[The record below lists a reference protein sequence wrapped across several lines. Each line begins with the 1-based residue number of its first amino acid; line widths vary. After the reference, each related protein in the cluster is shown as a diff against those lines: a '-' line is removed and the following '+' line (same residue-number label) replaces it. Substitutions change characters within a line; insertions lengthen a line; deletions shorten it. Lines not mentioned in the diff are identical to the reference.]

1 MKAEAKSNAGFTLIE
16 TLAALAIAS
25 VIIVSTGMLMHQ
37 SIFFFDRGTRAV
49 DESEQLALAINS
61 LARDFE
67 AARFVLQKPAN
78 GLEAAF
84 SAGAASENGTSDV
97 VFITAA
103 GPRGE
108 EVVSI
113 VVELGDGF
121 SQIVRRRAVW
131 PGPRLL
137 LRDAHLE
144 DPVIL
149 LKGPFEASFSFSELT
164 EDDQLIWHGNWD
176 GKNGLPHS
184 ARLNLRDSTGA
195 AILTGAIFP
204 IRADAPAACAGG
216 EKECLSIAANTTQTS
231 KPGDAQP
238 NPRGTQ

>member
-1 MKAEAKSNAGFTLIE
+1 MKAEAKSTAGFTLIE

-25 VIIVSTGMLMHQ
+25 AIIVSTGVLMHQ
-37 SIFFFDRGTRAV
+37 SVFFFDRGTRAV
-49 DESEQLALAINS
+49 DQSEQLALAINS
-61 LARDFE
+61 LAHDFG
-67 AARFVLQKPAN
+67 AARFVLQKTAS

-84 SAGAASENGTSDV
+84 SEAPAGQSSASEV
-97 VFITAA
+97 VFVTGA
-103 GPRGE
+103 GLHGE

-113 VVELGDGF
+113 AVELGDGF
-121 SQIVRRRAVW
+121 SQIVRRRAAW

-164 EDDQLIWHGNWD
+164 EDDQLVWHGDWD

-184 ARLNLRDSTGA
+184 VRLNLRDSTGA

-204 IRADAPAACAGG
+204 IRADAPATCAGG
-216 EKECLSIAANTTQTS
+216 EKECLSIATNANPAS
-231 KPGDAQP
+231 KSRDPQP
-238 NPRGTQ
+238 NPRGAQ